1 MTRKPLPLVLAL
13 AATLLLAACGVDGE
27 PQAPSQVAS
36 QTGVTISGEARFGV
50 TN

>member
-1 MTRKPLPLVLAL
+1 MTRKPLPLALSL

-27 PQAPSQVAS
+27 PQAPA
-36 QTGVTISGEARFGV
+36 QTGVTISGEARVGV